1 MSNKQQAGGAMRRFP
16 RKIARTDGQLDDLER
31 QLIDATKVN
40 LLLTELVRR
49 FSL

>member
-31 QLIDATKVN
+31 QLIDATKVPEEVW
-40 LLLTELVRR
+40 TPPKGK
-49 FSL
+49 